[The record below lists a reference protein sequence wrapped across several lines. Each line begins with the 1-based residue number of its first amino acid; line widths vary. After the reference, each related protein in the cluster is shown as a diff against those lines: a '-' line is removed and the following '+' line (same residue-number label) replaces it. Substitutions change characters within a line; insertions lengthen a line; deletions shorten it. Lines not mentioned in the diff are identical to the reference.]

1 MKKIVVAVVAMLAIG
16 TSSFAQGFGW
26 GVKAGLNVSGMNNT
40 GLDSKTGL
48 TAGVFVDYRFND
60 WIGMSADLLFSR
72 EGAMLKSGGDKY
84 IAKTNYL
91 NLPILAKFYVLD
103 QLAFN
108 IGIQPGVL
116 LSGKDKVKE
125 SGEETAFTTT
135 NNYKSFDFAFPVGV
149 SYEFFNKLILD
160 ARYNIGVANISAGEG
175 GKVHNNVFALTLGYR
190 FSPDVSGSG
199 SERMKIKTHLPSR
212 KMGFCCFLKV
222 IWIFSRR
229 FRGC

>member
-60 WIGMSADLLFSR
+60 WIGISADLLFSR

-190 FSPDVSGSG
+190 F
-199 SERMKIKTHLPSR
+199 
-212 KMGFCCFLKV
+212 
-222 IWIFSRR
+222 
-229 FRGC
+229 

>member
-149 SYEFFNKLILD
+149 SYEFS
-160 ARYNIGVANISAGEG
+160 IS
-175 GKVHNNVFALTLGYR
+175 
-190 FSPDVSGSG
+190 
-199 SERMKIKTHLPSR
+199 
-212 KMGFCCFLKV
+212 
-222 IWIFSRR
+222 
-229 FRGC
+229 

>member
-1 MKKIVVAVVAMLAIG
+1 
-16 TSSFAQGFGW
+16 
-26 GVKAGLNVSGMNNT
+26 MNNT

-190 FSPDVSGSG
+190 F
-199 SERMKIKTHLPSR
+199 
-212 KMGFCCFLKV
+212 
-222 IWIFSRR
+222 
-229 FRGC
+229 

>member
-116 LSGKDKVKE
+116 LSG
-125 SGEETAFTTT
+125 
-135 NNYKSFDFAFPVGV
+135 
-149 SYEFFNKLILD
+149 SYYI
-160 ARYNIGVANISAGEG
+160 
-175 GKVHNNVFALTLGYR
+175 LTLCQNSSKVAILKLLLT
-190 FSPDVSGSG
+190 F
-199 SERMKIKTHLPSR
+199 IKTYLR
-212 KMGFCCFLKV
+212 QTRRQVTNKTMGGGDRP
-222 IWIFSRR
+222 FSCLHPTLERNNR
-229 FRGC
+229 

>member
-116 LSGKDKVKE
+116 LSGKD
-125 SGEETAFTTT
+125 TAFTTT

-190 FSPDVSGSG
+190 F
-199 SERMKIKTHLPSR
+199 
-212 KMGFCCFLKV
+212 
-222 IWIFSRR
+222 
-229 FRGC
+229 

>member
-1 MKKIVVAVVAMLAIG
+1 MKKMILAAAALMMAAG
-16 TSSFAQGFGW
+16 ASAQMPSFEW

-103 QLAFN
+103 QLALN

-190 FSPDVSGSG
+190 F
-199 SERMKIKTHLPSR
+199 
-212 KMGFCCFLKV
+212 
-222 IWIFSRR
+222 
-229 FRGC
+229 

>member
-1 MKKIVVAVVAMLAIG
+1 MKKMILAAAALMMAAG
-16 TSSFAQGFGW
+16 ASAQMPSFEW

-72 EGAMLKSGGDKY
+72 EGAMLKSGGD
-84 IAKTNYL
+84 KTNYL

-190 FSPDVSGSG
+190 F
-199 SERMKIKTHLPSR
+199 
-212 KMGFCCFLKV
+212 
-222 IWIFSRR
+222 
-229 FRGC
+229 

>member
-103 QLAFN
+103 HWH
-108 IGIQPGVL
+108 
-116 LSGKDKVKE
+116 ST
-125 SGEETAFTTT
+125 S
-135 NNYKSFDFAFPVGV
+135 V
-149 SYEFFNKLILD
+149 SSR
-160 ARYNIGVANISAGEG
+160 ACCCPA
-175 GKVHNNVFALTLGYR
+175 
-190 FSPDVSGSG
+190 
-199 SERMKIKTHLPSR
+199 KIR
-212 KMGFCCFLKV
+212 LKRAAKRRL
-222 IWIFSRR
+222 SRR
-229 FRGC
+229 PITISRSISHSPWA